1 MREILKYVRFLS
13 ITVSRLYLFPFL
25 CLSKRYT
32 PFGSG
37 LATVIAPHL
46 SHDAD
51 HSLFLWDATCCLD
64 YPLHCFFGHRDV
76 ILDFDWRK
84 RGDSFQLVSWQKEE
98 LSQPLSNHATLIHV
112 PSFLCVVNVVQR
124 QYSPLVASQHV
135 SSNCICRV

>member
-1 MREILKYVRFLS
+1 MLDFSQLRFQDC
-13 ITVSRLYLFPFL
+13 TYFPSFVFQ
-25 CLSKRYT
+25 RYT

-84 RGDSFQLVSWQKEE
+84 RGDSFQLVSCG
-98 LSQPLSNHATLIHV
+98 LG
-112 PSFLCVVNVVQR
+112 
-124 QYSPLVASQHV
+124 
-135 SSNCICRV
+135 